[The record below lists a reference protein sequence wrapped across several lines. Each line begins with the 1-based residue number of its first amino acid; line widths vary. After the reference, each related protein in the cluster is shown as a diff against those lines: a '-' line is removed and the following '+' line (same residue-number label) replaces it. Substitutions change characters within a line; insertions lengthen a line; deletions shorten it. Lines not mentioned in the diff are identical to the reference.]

1 MIELKRIKEVEELKQ
16 LSEIQ
21 KSAWGFSDLDIEPH
35 HLMTRVQKYGGLV
48 QGLYVDNVL
57 VGFTY
62 AIVGK
67 WEGEYFIYSHQTG
80 VRKEHQGRGF
90 GFLLKKAQREDKSPR

>member
-48 QGLYVDNVL
+48 QGLYVNNVL

-67 WEGEYFIYSHQTG
+67 WENTRVFPERLEKF
-80 VRKEHQGRGF
+80 
-90 GFLLKKAQREDKSPR
+90 KAYYERIG

>member
-21 KSAWGFSDLDIEPH
+21 KSAWGFADLDIEPH

-67 WEGEYFIYSHQTG
+67 WEGEYFPFTDNRI
-80 VRKEHQGRGF
+80 RKADQYVVDVQP
-90 GFLLKKAQREDKSPR
+90 LNQAAA